1 MNSQDN
7 MPRGSASPDIS
18 SSEIVSGETNP
29 KKYSYKRYTAKEK
42 WLFCL
47 LISLFTPFSLFF
59 FGPFEI
65 YGNNMD
71 EFKFVLS
78 DFWAACGIIAL
89 LCSALIFGLLMLLR
103 GRAFDV
109 GFGLVF
115 GISFMFFIQG
125 NYLSLGSASLSG
137 DGVGDEVSTVS
148 MIINLLIWIIV
159 VSACVVAML
168 LLNRYKEIIR
178 AAVTVAAVAL
188 LGMTLISFAV
198 ISMTTDVYSDVKTGY
213 QGDPSLDNEVL
224 TVKNLDTLATEN
236 NIVVFIV
243 DRFDHTYM
251 DKALE
256 DCPEI
261 FDELDGFTHFNDY
274 ISLYPR
280 TYPGVPHIV
289 TGVENDFS
297 GSRHDY
303 MKKAYSES
311 PYFMALKEKDFDIN
325 VYTDD
330 YYGYVNATHM
340 RDFVSNTSGNVSYSV
355 VGKNSLS
362 LDMIRVS
369 LYRYLPLIAREALG
383 TVNTPMFDKYVA
395 YDLEDAEFST
405 DMKEVYDV
413 ISKDEFTFRKSKNG
427 ISYIHISGCHLPNLY
442 GPDFEAAESD
452 ERYDSNVAMKVSFEI
467 ISTYI
472 KEMKRMGV
480 YENATIIILG
490 DHCNIGSDRDFPKK
504 PHVTTLIAKPAG
516 IFEGEMKHSDAQVG
530 ARDVLAT
537 VLEAAESDKAAAFGQ
552 SIFDIPE
559 GEDRSRPYH
568 FQLVVGTLYEGT
580 YINGIF
586 EVVGPGDDLDNWHL
600 KQEVELGK
608 NIYD

>member
-1 MNSQDN
+1 MNSPQNTPNPNTTESSAAKMQADN
-7 MPRGSASPDIS
+7 LGRRKRG
-18 SSEIVSGETNP
+18 
-29 KKYSYKRYTAKEK
+29 YKSYTAKEK

-47 LISLFTPFSLFF
+47 LLSLFTPFALLF

-78 DFWAACGIIAL
+78 DFWATCGIIAL
-89 LCSALIFGLLMLLR
+89 ASSALIFGLLMLLR
-103 GRAFDV
+103 GRAFDT
-109 GFGLVF
+109 GFGLIF
-115 GISFMFFIQG
+115 GISFMFFLQG
-125 NYLSLGSASLSG
+125 KYLSLGSASLSG
-137 DGVGDEVSTVS
+137 DGVGDEISPAATV
-148 MIINLLIWIIV
+148 INLLIWIIV
-159 VSACVVAML
+159 VSACIVAML
-168 LLNRYKEIIR
+168 LLNKYRDIIR
-178 AAVTVAAVAL
+178 TVATVTAVAL

-198 ISMTTDVYSDVKTGY
+198 ISMTTDVYSDTKTGY
-213 QGDPSLDNEVL
+213 MGDPSLDNEVL

-251 DKALE
+251 DKALK

-261 FDELDGFTHFNDY
+261 FDELEGFTHFNDY

-297 GSRHDY
+297 GTRHDY

-311 PYFMALKEKDFDIN
+311 PYFMALKEKNFDIN

-355 VGKNSLS
+355 VGNTSLS

-369 LYRYLPLIAREALG
+369 LYRYLPIIARPVLG
-383 TVNTPMFDKYVA
+383 TVNTPMFDKYVD

-413 ISKDEFTFRKSKNG
+413 ISKDEFTFRKSENG
-427 ISYIHISGCHLPNLY
+427 LSYIHVSGCHLPNLY
-442 GPDFEAAESD
+442 DPNFEAAQGD
-452 ERYDSNVAMKVSFEI
+452 ERYDSNVGMQVSFKI

-480 YENATIIILG
+480 YENSTIIILG
-490 DHCNIGSDRDFPKK
+490 DHCNICSDRDFPKK
-504 PHVTTLIAKPAG
+504 PHITTLLAKPAG
-516 IFEGEMKHSDAQVG
+516 VSEGELKHSDAQVG
-530 ARDVLAT
+530 ASDIFAT
-537 VLEAAESDKAAAFGQ
+537 VLHAAESDKASDYGQ
-552 SIFDIPE
+552 NIFDIPE

-600 KQEVELGK
+600 KQEIELGK